1 MVQMLNEK
9 PKLQSLEIKPFT
21 IGGYEIR
28 TCKYGAYCAFVKE
41 EKDMEETNLQHYKE
55 ELKEILLFDYDKP
68 KKVVTRIKENL
79 DGQIKID
86 RVGHPTDDIL
96 EWMAQPYKKP
106 ILDNVERE
114 YLSAV
119 IKPYRN
125 KVTFIAKSKDSYE
138 AKYFISIVVKGNYGR
153 EAIHLP
159 WFKENTMYKGMELS
173 KKYTVEELGL

>member
-1 MVQMLNEK
+1 MRKYTETVNNSKAITDNYTVKKEK
-9 PKLQSLEIKPFT
+9 ISGITVYMYIPKEK
-21 IGGYEIR
+21 
-28 TCKYGAYCAFVKE
+28 K
-41 EKDMEETNLQHYKE
+41 EKDMKETNLQHYKE
-55 ELKEILLFDYDKP
+55 DLKEIVKFNFDNPRGVIRKIRETSGY
-68 KKVVTRIKENL
+68 
-79 DGQIKID
+79 QIKVEIGG
-86 RVGHPTDDIL
+86 VATDAIL
-96 EWMAQPYKKP
+96 DWMVQPYEKP
-106 ILDNVERE
+106 ILDDKERE

>member
-1 MVQMLNEK
+1 MSKYTETVNNSKAITDNYTVKKEK
-9 PKLQSLEIKPFT
+9 ISGITVYMYIPKEK
-21 IGGYEIR
+21 
-28 TCKYGAYCAFVKE
+28 K
-41 EKDMEETNLQHYKE
+41 EKDMKETNLEHYKE
-55 ELKEILLFDYDKP
+55 DLKEILTFTYNSP
-68 KKVVTRIKENL
+68 KDIIKHIGKRL
-79 DGQIKID
+79 GCQIK
-86 RVGHPTDDIL
+86 VKSGEYVTDAIL
-96 EWMAQPYKKP
+96 EWMAQPYEKP
-106 ILDNVERE
+106 ILDDKERE
-114 YLSAV
+114 YLSEV